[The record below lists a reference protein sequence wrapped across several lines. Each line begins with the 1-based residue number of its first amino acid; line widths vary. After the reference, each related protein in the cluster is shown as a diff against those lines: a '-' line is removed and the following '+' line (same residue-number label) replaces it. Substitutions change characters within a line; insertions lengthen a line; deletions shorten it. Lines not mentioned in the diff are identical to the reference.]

1 MEFIQAFKRPFSDW
15 KKFLIGVVVFSM
27 VDFFV
32 YIHTYLIGIG
42 FLIILVGYG
51 YVYQSGLFILKK
63 DMSLPDWKDVGWLFR
78 KGLLLIGV
86 FLLYMLPGLLVY
98 WLAGSASR
106 FLQETPTLLPIDIAG
121 LVLSVVGLYL
131 FPFAIFNFMSKQEL
145 PAFIEFRVIIKK
157 ALSKAYLFAFILA
170 LVYGIVIQ
178 GIAANINSYIT
189 LWVLKAVIWGASAF
203 IIVLTEISLF
213 AIAWNKV
220 KGI

>member
-1 MEFIQAFKRPFSDW
+1 MLIFGTKRPVSNFA
-15 KKFLIGVVVFSM
+15 I
-27 VDFFV
+27 
-32 YIHTYLIGIG
+32 
-42 FLIILVGYG
+42 
-51 YVYQSGLFILKK
+51 
-63 DMSLPDWKDVGWLFR
+63 
-78 KGLLLIGV
+78 
-86 FLLYMLPGLLVY
+86 
-98 WLAGSASR
+98 
-106 FLQETPTLLPIDIAG
+106 
-121 LVLSVVGLYL
+121 LYL